1 MKFRIQHISLIL
13 VLAMLGIN
21 CYAQKNTLFNDNW
34 QFVISDAN
42 VIEPNNTVEWQSVT
56 LPHTA
61 FVESK
66 VMDGQWQGICWY
78 KKTFSLKDAKGKQL
92 IFHFEGAMNASEFW
106 VNGKKAASH
115 LGGYLPV
122 VFDFTH
128 LANIDGENEILVRL
142 DNNDNSITG
151 PKPMQ
156 NLDFN
161 MFGGLYRDA
170 HLIIKD
176 RLHITDPILANK
188 VAGGGVF
195 VQYAEVTKKSAIVQI
210 KAHIENQ
217 YDKAKSFNVIHE
229 L

>member
-1 MKFRIQHISLIL
+1 MDSGR
-13 VLAMLGIN
+13 VYAGI
-21 CYAQKNTLFNDNW
+21 
-34 QFVISDAN
+34 
-42 VIEPNNTVEWQSVT
+42 
-56 LPHTA
+56 
-61 FVESK
+61 
-66 VMDGQWQGICWY
+66 
-78 KKTFSLKDAKGKQL
+78 KKTFSLEKDAKNKQL

-106 VNGKKAASH
+106 VNGQKAASH

-128 LANIDGENEILVRL
+128 LANLGGENEILVRL
-142 DNNDNSITG
+142 DNNDNSISG

-176 RLHITDPILANK
+176 RLHITNPILANK

-195 VQYAEVTKKSAIVQI
+195 VQYENVSQESATVSIKANIENLYAESKDFIAVHELWKDEVLISSINTDPLRLNANSAIDLISRKYV
-210 KAHIENQ
+210 
-217 YDKAKSFNVIHE
+217 
-229 L
+229 